1 MMVMVVME
9 ESLQDVPGKCMS
21 KLRVGPREYP
31 GYILEHMEEGN
42 LPCDGLETSREQAD
56 VMLDSF
62 ICYTTTRRCPC
73 GSKKKVQLSGHIGQA
88 WKGEKRGGGRP
99 VSCSRRA
106 QDMES
111 LVRFLWRRGRYI
123 LSSW

>member
-1 MMVMVVME
+1 MMMMVVME

-21 KLRVGPREYP
+21 KLRLGPREYP

-42 LPCDGLETSREQAD
+42 LPCDELETSREQAD

-73 GSKKKVQLSGHIGQA
+73 GSKKKSADVGTYRASL
-88 WKGEKRGGGRP
+88 E
-99 VSCSRRA
+99 RR
-106 QDMES
+106 E
-111 LVRFLWRRGRYI
+111 RGRGPTGFMFKARARYGEPGEI
-123 LSSW
+123 SLAQREIHFE